1 MDIRGG
7 VLSIAPSASRGVLLL
22 DSKAGDSCLP
32 SSVEEGDFVHLPLE
46 LITQSE
52 LDQARIDRGLGDDA
66 KRRAARKQLLIEAGR
81 TGR

>member
-1 MDIRGG
+1 MIR
-7 VLSIAPSASRGVLLL
+7 VSPPRLRR
-22 DSKAGDSCLP
+22 
-32 SSVEEGDFVHLPLE
+32 GDFVHLPLE
-46 LITQSE
+46 LIPQSE